1 MKFIFDTLVD
11 KSKYFVFL
19 ILVLSVISI
28 FGLPRF
34 QLDASSDT
42 LLLDN
47 DPDLKVYREN
57 SRKYGSSDFLVIA
70 FTPNNDIFSKNT
82 QSFLKDLVLELKGV
96 KGIRNV
102 LSLFDVPLLNYNEQ
116 SISELA
122 ENVITLNTENI
133 DLNKAR
139 REFETNEVYRGLL
152 ISNDLQ
158 TIALQMSLEPN
169 ASYQSLISQRYDLLD
184 SQSNLEDSNFSEKL
198 SILELKIETE
208 KKLNLLKEGKI
219 INEIRSIT
227 NKYKQKGDIYLGGGA
242 MIAYDTIQMIQQDLI
257 TFGIAVFFMFVFI
270 LSLIFRQIRWVAIPL
285 ISAGLSAL
293 FTTGLISWMG
303 WKVTVVSANFIALL
317 MIIGISL
324 TVHLVVRYR
333 EITSK
338 NTDLSHSES
347 IKRTLSQMFLPCL
360 YTALTTMVAFASLI
374 ISDIRPIID
383 FGLLMVLSIFI
394 AFIVSFLFFGTLAS
408 LMNKNEKDSMI
419 DYSSGFTTSINTFVV
434 KFKNII
440 LLVSIL
446 GFVLSLIG
454 INKLSVENKFI
465 DYFKPSTEIY
475 KGLSL
480 IDKKL
485 GGTAPLDI
493 IITAPKDFSPIGAET
508 EFEDDFDDFGIET
521 NEYGY
526 WYSTDNLSFLEEIH
540 DYLENRPEIGKVLS
554 VSSAIKLAEIAKGEK
569 LDDLELALLRKV
581 LPEDINNQLLKSFI
595 SDNDNQVRLSARV
608 IESLDGL
615 NRKNLINEVES
626 DLINEFNLS
635 PDQFYLSGISV
646 IYNNLL
652 QSLFQSLIGS
662 LSIVFSAI
670 FLMFIILFRSFYMA
684 LISMIPNL
692 LSAASVLGIIGWS
705 GIPLD
710 IMTVTVAA
718 ISIGIGVDNTIHYVH
733 RFLKEYDLEKNYDL
747 AIKNSHATIGR
758 AMFYT
763 SLTIVLGFM
772 ILITSNFNPSVFFGI
787 FTSFSM
793 IVAIL
798 AALMLLPVL
807 IRHFKP
813 FGKNKHGTS

>member
-1 MKFIFDTLVD
+1 MKIFFNFLVD
-11 KSKYFVFL
+11 KSKFFIFL
-19 ILVLSVISI
+19 LIVLSLVSLL
-28 FGLPRF
+28 GLPKF

-47 DPDLKVYREN
+47 DPDLKTYREN

-70 FTPNNDIFSKNT
+70 FTPNKDIFTIETVSLLKNLVDD
-82 QSFLKDLVLELKGV
+82 LKKVN
-96 KGIRNV
+96 GIKNV
-102 LSLFDVPLLNYNEQ
+102 LSLFDVPLLKYSEQ

-122 ENVITLNTENI
+122 ENVVTLSTENVN
-133 DLNKAR
+133 LNKAKY
-139 REFETNEVYRGLL
+139 EFETNEVYRGLL
-152 ISNDLQ
+152 ISEDLK
-158 TIALQMSLEPN
+158 TIAFQMSLDQNKE
-169 ASYQSLISQRYDLLD
+169 YQKLISERYELLD
-184 SQSNLEDSNFSEKL
+184 QMNSTEDELFKTNLEILDLRIDEQKRINLSNEA
-198 SILELKIETE
+198 IL
-208 KKLNLLKEGKI
+208 
-219 INEIRSIT
+219 INKVREIT
-227 NKYKQKGDIYLGGGA
+227 NKYKDKGEIFLGGGA
-242 MIAYDTIQMIQQDLI
+242 MIAHDTIKMIQQDLF
-257 TFGIAVFFMFVFI
+257 TFGVAVFFMFVLI
-270 LSLIFRQIRWVAIPL
+270 LSLIFKQFRWVAIPL
-285 ISAGLSAL
+285 ISACLSAL

-333 EITSK
+333 EITSRFH
-338 NTDLSHSES
+338 DLTHSEAL
-347 IKRTLSQMFLPCL
+347 KKTLSQMFLPCL

-394 AFIVSFLFFGTLAS
+394 AFTVSFIFFGSLAS
-408 LMNKNEKDSMI
+408 LMKKNAKDTKV
-419 DYSSGFTTSINTFVV
+419 DYSSGFTTWINSLVV
-434 KFKNII
+434 RFKNII
-440 LLVSIL
+440 LLI
-446 GFVLSLIG
+446 SLIGFIFSLVG

-465 DYFKPSTEIY
+465 DYFKPTTEIY
-475 KGLSL
+475 QGLSL

-493 IITAPKDFSPIGAET
+493 IISAPKSATQINN
-508 EFEDDFDDFGIET
+508 EFEEDFDDFGIET
-521 NEYGY
+521 EEYGY
-526 WYSTDNLSFLEEIH
+526 WFNSQNLSYLEEIH
-540 DYLENRPEIGKVLS
+540 DYLESRPEIGKVLS

-581 LPEDINNQLLKSFI
+581 LPEDINDQLLSSYI
-595 SDNDNQVRLSARV
+595 SDDDNQVRLSARV
-608 IESLDGL
+608 IESMDGL
-615 NRKNLINEVES
+615 NRKNLIEEVKT
-626 DLINEFNLS
+626 DLIQNYALS
-635 PDQFYLSGISV
+635 EEQFYLSGISV

-662 LSIVFSAI
+662 LTIVFSAI
-670 FLMFIILFRSFYMA
+670 FIMFIILFRSLYMA
-684 LISMIPNL
+684 LIAMIPNL

-733 RFLKEYDLEKNYDL
+733 RFLKEYELQKNYDL

-772 ILITSNFNPSVFFGI
+772 ILVSSNFNPSVFFGI

-807 IRHFKP
+807 IRHLKP
-813 FGKNKHGTS
+813 FGRNINGST

>member
-1 MKFIFDTLVD
+1 MNIFFNFLVD
-11 KSKYFVFL
+11 KSKFFVFL
-19 ILVLSVISI
+19 LIVLSFVSLL
-28 FGLPRF
+28 GLPKF

-47 DPDLKVYREN
+47 DPDLKTYREN

-70 FTPNNDIFSKNT
+70 FTPDKDIFTLETVSL
-82 QSFLKDLVLELKGV
+82 LKKLVEDLKKVN
-96 KGIRNV
+96 GIKNV
-102 LSLFDVPLLNYNEQ
+102 LSLFDVPLLKYSEQ
-116 SISELA
+116 TISELA
-122 ENVITLNTENI
+122 ENVVTLSTENV
-133 DLNKAR
+133 DLAKAKY
-139 REFETNEVYRGLL
+139 EFETNEVYRGLL
-152 ISNDLQ
+152 ISEDLK
-158 TIALQMSLEPN
+158 TIAFQMSLEPN
-169 ASYQSLISQRYDLLD
+169 KEYQKLISERYDLLD
-184 SQSNLEDSNFSEKL
+184 LEKSFEGEVFKNNLE
-198 SILELKIETE
+198 ILDLKIDEQ
-208 KKLNLLKEGKI
+208 KKINLSNEAIL
-219 INEIRSIT
+219 INEVRNIT
-227 NKYKQKGDIYLGGGA
+227 KNYKDSGEIFLGGGA
-242 MIAYDTIQMIQQDLI
+242 MISHDTIKMIQQDLL
-257 TFGIAVFFMFVFI
+257 TFGVAVFFMFVLI
-270 LSLIFRQIRWVAIPL
+270 LSFIFRQFRWVAIPL
-285 ISAGLSAL
+285 ISACLSAL
-293 FTTGLISWMG
+293 FTGGLISWMG

-333 EITSK
+333 EITSRFH
-338 NTDLSHSES
+338 DLAHSEAL
-347 IKRTLSQMFLPCL
+347 KNTLSQMFLPCL

-394 AFIVSFLFFGTLAS
+394 AFIVSFIFFGSLAS
-408 LMNKNEKDSMI
+408 LMKKNIKDTKV
-419 DYSSGFTTSINTFVV
+419 DYSSGFTTWINSLVV
-434 KFKNII
+434 RFKNII
-440 LLVSIL
+440 LLI
-446 GFVLSLIG
+446 SLIGFIFSLVG

-475 KGLSL
+475 QGLSL

-493 IITAPKDFSPIGAET
+493 IISAPQTTSQTND
-508 EFEDDFDDFGIET
+508 EFEEDFDDFGIET
-521 NEYGY
+521 QEYGY
-526 WYSTDNLSFLEEIH
+526 WFNSQNLSFLEEIH
-540 DYLENRPEIGKVLS
+540 DYLERRPEIGKVLS

-581 LPEDINNQLLKSFI
+581 LPEDINNQLLSAYI
-595 SDNDNQVRLSARV
+595 SEDDNQVRLSARV
-608 IESLDGL
+608 IESMDGL
-615 NRKNLINEVES
+615 NRKNLIDEVKT
-626 DLINEFNLS
+626 DLIKIYELS
-635 PDQFYLSGISV
+635 EEQFYLSGISV

-662 LSIVFSAI
+662 LTIVFSAI
-670 FLMFIILFRSFYMA
+670 FIMFIILFRSLYMA
-684 LISMIPNL
+684 LIAMIPNL

-733 RFLKEYDLEKNYDL
+733 RFLKEYHLQKNYDL

-772 ILITSNFNPSVFFGI
+772 ILVTSNFNPSVFFGI

-793 IVAIL
+793 IIAIL

-807 IRHFKP
+807 IRHLKP
-813 FGKNKHGTS
+813 FGRNLHGTT

>member
-1 MKFIFDTLVD
+1 MSLV
-11 KSKYFVFL
+11 S
-19 ILVLSVISI
+19 IL
-28 FGLPRF
+28 GLPKF

-70 FTPNNDIFSKNT
+70 FTPDKDIFSSETISLLKKLESNLKNI
-82 QSFLKDLVLELKGV
+82 D
-96 KGIRNV
+96 GIQNV
-102 LSLFDVPLLNYNEQ
+102 LSLLDVPLLSYSEQ
-116 SISELA
+116 SINELA
-122 ENVITLNTENI
+122 DNLVTLSTENV
-133 DLNKAR
+133 DLVKAKK
-139 REFETNEVYRGLL
+139 EFEVNEVYRGLL
-152 ISNDLQ
+152 ISEDLK
-158 TIALQMSLEPN
+158 TIAFQMTLEPN
-169 ASYQSLISQRYDLLD
+169 DEFQNLISDRYDLLD
-184 SQSNLEDSNFSEKL
+184 SKNTLDNEIFSKNLENLDLKIDNQKKINLSKEAILINDIRNISNLYKDK
-198 SILELKIETE
+198 
-208 KKLNLLKEGKI
+208 G
-219 INEIRSIT
+219 EIF
-227 NKYKQKGDIYLGGGA
+227 LGGGA
-242 MIAYDTIQMIQQDLI
+242 MIAHDTIKMIQQDLF
-257 TFGIAVFFMFVFI
+257 TFGVAVFFMFVLI
-270 LSLIFRQIRWVAIPL
+270 LSLIFRQFRWVVIPL
-285 ISAGLSAL
+285 TSAGLSAL
-293 FTTGLISWMG
+293 FTTGLISWLG

-333 EITSK
+333 EITS
-338 NTDLSHSES
+338 NFNDLSHEDAL
-347 IKRTLSQMFLPCL
+347 KKTLSQMFLPCL

-383 FGLLMVLSIFI
+383 FGLLMVLSISI
-394 AFIVSFLFFGTLAS
+394 AFIVSFVFFGSLSS
-408 LMNKNEKDSMI
+408 LMGKNLKDTQI
-419 DYSSGFTTSINTFVV
+419 DYSSGFTTWINSLVV
-434 KFKNII
+434 RFKNLI
-440 LLVSIL
+440 LLI
-446 GFVLSLIG
+446 SLLAFIFAFAG

-493 IITAPKDFSPIGAET
+493 IISAPKEDINLEDDF
-508 EFEDDFDDFGIET
+508 DDFDDFGIET
-521 NEYGY
+521 DEYGY
-526 WYSTDNLSFLEEIH
+526 WFNSQNLGRLEEIH
-540 DYLENRPEIGKVLS
+540 DYLEGRPEIGKVLS
-554 VSSAIKLAEIAKGEK
+554 VSSATKLAEIVKGEK

-581 LPEDINNQLLKSFI
+581 LPEDINNQLLSSYI
-595 SDNDNQVRLSARV
+595 SDDDNQVRLSARV

-615 NRKNLINEVES
+615 NRKNLIEEVKK
-626 DLINEFNLS
+626 DLVNNFELS
-635 PDQFYLSGISV
+635 EDQFYLSGISV

-662 LSIVFSAI
+662 LLIVFSAI
-670 FLMFIILFRSFYMA
+670 FLMFIVLFRSFYMA
-684 LISMIPNL
+684 LIAMIPNL

-705 GIPLD
+705 GIPID

-733 RFLKEYDLEKNYDL
+733 RFLKEYEQEQNYDL
-747 AIKNSHATIGR
+747 AIKNSHSTIGR

-772 ILITSNFNPSVFFGI
+772 ILVSSNFNPSVFFGI

-807 IRHFKP
+807 IRHLKP
-813 FGKNKHGTS
+813 FGRN

>member
-1 MKFIFDTLVD
+1 MNSLFNFLVD
-11 KSKYFVFL
+11 KSKFFIFII
-19 ILVLSVISI
+19 ILLSLVSI
-28 FGLPRF
+28 LGLPKF

-70 FTPNNDIFSKNT
+70 FTPDKDIFSSETISLLKKLESNLKNI
-82 QSFLKDLVLELKGV
+82 D
-96 KGIRNV
+96 GIQNV
-102 LSLFDVPLLNYNEQ
+102 LSLLDVPLLSYSEQ
-116 SISELA
+116 SINELA
-122 ENVITLNTENI
+122 DNLVTLSTENI
-133 DLNKAR
+133 DLVKAKK
-139 REFETNEVYRGLL
+139 EFEINEVYRGLL
-152 ISNDLQ
+152 ISEDLK
-158 TIALQMSLEPN
+158 TIAFQMTLEPN
-169 ASYQSLISQRYDLLD
+169 DEFQNLISDRYDLLD
-184 SQSNLEDSNFSEKL
+184 SKNTLDNEIFSKNLENLDLKIDNQKKINLSKEAILINDIRNISNLYKDK
-198 SILELKIETE
+198 
-208 KKLNLLKEGKI
+208 G
-219 INEIRSIT
+219 EIF
-227 NKYKQKGDIYLGGGA
+227 LGGGA
-242 MIAYDTIQMIQQDLI
+242 MIAHDTIKMIQQDLF
-257 TFGIAVFFMFVFI
+257 TFGVAVFFMFVLI
-270 LSLIFRQIRWVAIPL
+270 LSLIFRQFRWVVIPL
-285 ISAGLSAL
+285 TSAGLSAL
-293 FTTGLISWMG
+293 FTTGLISWLG

-333 EITSK
+333 EITS
-338 NTDLSHSES
+338 NFNDLSHEDAL
-347 IKRTLSQMFLPCL
+347 KKTLSQMFLPCL

-383 FGLLMVLSIFI
+383 FGLLMVLSISI
-394 AFIVSFLFFGTLAS
+394 AFIVSFVFFGSLSS
-408 LMNKNEKDSMI
+408 LMGKNLKDTQI
-419 DYSSGFTTSINTFVV
+419 DYSSGFTTWINSLVV
-434 KFKNII
+434 RFKNLI
-440 LLVSIL
+440 LLISLLAFIFA
-446 GFVLSLIG
+446 FVG

-493 IITAPKDFSPIGAET
+493 IISAPKEDINLEDDF
-508 EFEDDFDDFGIET
+508 DDFDDFGIET
-521 NEYGY
+521 DDYGY
-526 WYSTDNLSFLEEIH
+526 WFNSQNLGRLEEIH
-540 DYLENRPEIGKVLS
+540 DYLEGRPEIGKVLS
-554 VSSAIKLAEIAKGEK
+554 VSSATKLAEIVKGEK

-581 LPEDINNQLLKSFI
+581 LPEDINNQLLSSYI
-595 SDNDNQVRLSARV
+595 SDDDNQVRLSARV

-615 NRKNLINEVES
+615 NRKNLIEEVKK
-626 DLINEFNLS
+626 DLVNNFELS
-635 PDQFYLSGISV
+635 EDQFYLSGISV

-662 LSIVFSAI
+662 LLIVFSAI
-670 FLMFIILFRSFYMA
+670 FLMFIVLFRSFYMA
-684 LISMIPNL
+684 LIAMIPNL

-705 GIPLD
+705 GIPID

-733 RFLKEYDLEKNYDL
+733 RFLKEYEQEQNYDL
-747 AIKNSHATIGR
+747 AIKNSHSTIGR

-772 ILITSNFNPSVFFGI
+772 ILVSSNFNPSVFFGI

-807 IRHFKP
+807 IRHLKP
-813 FGKNKHGTS
+813 FGRN

>member
-1 MKFIFDTLVD
+1 MNNIFNFLVD
-11 KSKYFVFL
+11 KSKFFIFL
-19 ILVLSVISI
+19 LFALSIISI
-28 FGLPRF
+28 IGLPRF

-47 DPDLKVYREN
+47 DPDLKIYREN

-70 FTPNNDIFSKNT
+70 FTPNKDIFTNETISLLENLVGK
-82 QSFLKDLVLELKGV
+82 LKEVD
-96 KGIRNV
+96 GISNV
-102 LSLFDVPLLNYNEQ
+102 LSLFDVPLLSYSEQ
-116 SISELA
+116 SINELA
-122 ENVITLNTENI
+122 ENVVTLSTDDV
-133 DLNKAR
+133 DLTKAKY
-139 REFETNEVYRGLL
+139 EFETNEVYRGLL
-152 ISNDLQ
+152 ISKDLK
-158 TIALQMSLEPN
+158 TIALQMTLKPN
-169 ASYQSLISQRYDLLD
+169 ESYQKLISKRYELLD
-184 SQSNLEDSNFSEKL
+184 QKNLIEEK
-198 SILELKIETE
+198 SFKQDLESLDFQIEE
-208 KKLNLLKEGKI
+208 QKQINL
-219 INEIRSIT
+219 INEATLINEVRRIT
-227 NKYKQKGDIYLGGGA
+227 KDYEGYGEIFLGGGA
-242 MIAYDTIQMIQQDLI
+242 MIAHDTIKMIQQDLF
-257 TFGIAVFFMFVFI
+257 TFGVAVFFMFVLI
-270 LSLIFRQIRWVAIPL
+270 LSIIFRQFRWVIVPL
-285 ISAGLSAL
+285 VSAGLSAL
-293 FTTGLISWMG
+293 FTTGLISWIG

-338 NTDLSHSES
+338 FNDISHNEAL
-347 IKRTLSQMFLPCL
+347 KRTLSQMFLPCL

-394 AFIVSFLFFGTLAS
+394 AFSVSFVFFGSLAS
-408 LMNKNEKDSMI
+408 LMNKNLKDTNI
-419 DYSSGFTTSINTFVV
+419 DYSSGFTTWINSLVV
-434 KFKNII
+434 RFKNII
-440 LLVSIL
+440 LLISLL
-446 GFVLSLIG
+446 GFIFSIVG

-493 IITAPKDFSPIGAET
+493 IISAPENNFENDYES
-508 EFEDDFDDFGIET
+508 EDDFDDFGLET
-521 NEYGY
+521 EQYGY
-526 WYSTDNLSFLEEIH
+526 WFNSQNLSYLEEIH
-540 DYLENRPEIGKVLS
+540 DYLEARPEIGKVLS
-554 VSSAIKLAEIAKGEK
+554 VSSAIKLAEIVKGNK

-581 LPEDINNQLLKSFI
+581 LPEDINDQLLSSYI
-595 SDNDNQVRLSARV
+595 SEDDNQVRLSARV
-608 IESLDGL
+608 IESMDGL
-615 NRKNLINEVES
+615 NRKNLIEEVKN
-626 DLINEFNLS
+626 DLIKNYELTE
-635 PDQFYLSGISV
+635 DQFYLSGISV

-662 LSIVFSAI
+662 LSIVFAAI
-670 FLMFIILFRSFYMA
+670 FAMFIILFRSLYMA
-684 LISMIPNL
+684 IIAMIPNL
-692 LSAASVLGIIGWS
+692 LSASSVLGIIGWS
-705 GIPLD
+705 GIPID

-733 RFLKEYDLEKNYDL
+733 RFLKEYEQNNNYDL
-747 AIKNSHATIGR
+747 AIKNSHSTIGR

-772 ILITSNFNPSVFFGI
+772 ILVSSNFNPSVFFGI

-807 IRHFKP
+807 IRHLKP
-813 FGKNKHGTS
+813 FGRDSRGTT

>member
-1 MKFIFDTLVD
+1 MNSLFNFLVD
-11 KSKYFVFL
+11 KSKFFIFII
-19 ILVLSVISI
+19 ILLSLVSI
-28 FGLPRF
+28 LGLPKF

-70 FTPNNDIFSKNT
+70 FTPDKDIFSSETISLLKKLESNLKNI
-82 QSFLKDLVLELKGV
+82 D
-96 KGIRNV
+96 GIQNV
-102 LSLFDVPLLNYNEQ
+102 LSLLDVPLLSYSEQ
-116 SISELA
+116 SINELA
-122 ENVITLNTENI
+122 DNLVTLSTENV
-133 DLNKAR
+133 DLVKAKK
-139 REFETNEVYRGLL
+139 EFELNEVYRGLL
-152 ISNDLQ
+152 ISEDLK
-158 TIALQMSLEPN
+158 TIAFQMTLEPN
-169 ASYQSLISQRYDLLD
+169 DQFQNLISDRYDLLD
-184 SQSNLEDSNFSEKL
+184 SKNTLDNEIFSKNLENLDLKIDNQKKINLSKEAILINDIRNISNLYKDK
-198 SILELKIETE
+198 
-208 KKLNLLKEGKI
+208 G
-219 INEIRSIT
+219 EIF
-227 NKYKQKGDIYLGGGA
+227 LGGGA
-242 MIAYDTIQMIQQDLI
+242 MIAHDTIKMIQQDLF
-257 TFGIAVFFMFVFI
+257 TFGVAVFFMFVLI
-270 LSLIFRQIRWVAIPL
+270 LSLIFRQFRWVVIPL
-285 ISAGLSAL
+285 TSAGLSAL
-293 FTTGLISWMG
+293 FTTGLISWLG

-333 EITSK
+333 EITS
-338 NTDLSHSES
+338 NFNDLSHEDAL
-347 IKRTLSQMFLPCL
+347 KKTLSQMFLPCL

-383 FGLLMVLSIFI
+383 FGLLMVLSISI
-394 AFIVSFLFFGTLAS
+394 AFIVSFVFFGSLSS
-408 LMNKNEKDSMI
+408 LMGKNLKDTQI
-419 DYSSGFTTSINTFVV
+419 DYSSGFTTWINSLVV
-434 KFKNII
+434 RFKNLI
-440 LLVSIL
+440 LLISLLAFIFA
-446 GFVLSLIG
+446 FVG

-493 IITAPKDFSPIGAET
+493 IISAPKEDINLEDDF
-508 EFEDDFDDFGIET
+508 DDFDDFGIET
-521 NEYGY
+521 DEYGY
-526 WYSTDNLSFLEEIH
+526 WFNSQNLGRLEEIH
-540 DYLENRPEIGKVLS
+540 DYLEGRPEIGKVLS
-554 VSSAIKLAEIAKGEK
+554 VSSATKLAEIVKGEK

-581 LPEDINNQLLKSFI
+581 LPEDINNQLLSSYI
-595 SDNDNQVRLSARV
+595 SDDDNQVRLSARV

-615 NRKNLINEVES
+615 NRKNLIEEVKKDLVNNFELNE
-626 DLINEFNLS
+626 
-635 PDQFYLSGISV
+635 DQFYLSGISV

-662 LSIVFSAI
+662 LLIVFTAI
-670 FLMFIILFRSFYMA
+670 FLMFIVLFRSFYMA
-684 LISMIPNL
+684 LIAMIPNL

-705 GIPLD
+705 GIPID

-733 RFLKEYDLEKNYDL
+733 RFLKEYEQEQNYDL
-747 AIKNSHATIGR
+747 AIKNSHSTIGR

-772 ILITSNFNPSVFFGI
+772 ILVSSNFNPSVFFGI

-807 IRHFKP
+807 IRHLKP
-813 FGKNKHGTS
+813 FGRN

>member
-1 MKFIFDTLVD
+1 MNYLFNFLVD
-11 KSKYFVFL
+11 KSKFFIFL
-19 ILVLSVISI
+19 LIILSVISLI
-28 FGLPRF
+28 GLPKF

-47 DPDLKVYREN
+47 DPDLKIYREN

-70 FTPNNDIFSKNT
+70 FTPNQNIFTNETIFLLKNLVED
-82 QSFLKDLVLELKGV
+82 LKKIS
-96 KGIRNV
+96 GIKNV
-102 LSLFDVPLLNYNEQ
+102 LSLFDVPLLKYSDQ

-122 ENVITLNTENI
+122 ENVVTLSTENVN
-133 DLNKAR
+133 LNKAKY
-139 REFETNEVYRGLL
+139 EFETNEVYRGLL
-152 ISNDLQ
+152 ISDDLR
-158 TIALQMSLEPN
+158 TIAFQISLEPN
-169 ASYQSLISQRYDLLD
+169 REYQKLISERYDLLD
-184 SQSNLEDSNFSEKL
+184 QENSIDEETFKSNLK
-198 SILELKIETE
+198 ILDFEIEEQKKI
-208 KKLNLLKEGKI
+208 NLLNEGVLIKEVRNI
-219 INEIRSIT
+219 INLYKDKGEIF
-227 NKYKQKGDIYLGGGA
+227 LGGGA
-242 MIAYDTIQMIQQDLI
+242 MIAHDTIKMIQQDLL
-257 TFGIAVFFMFVFI
+257 TFGVAVFFMFVLI
-270 LSLIFRQIRWVAIPL
+270 LAVIFRQFRWVVIPL
-285 ISAGLSAL
+285 ISACLSAL
-293 FTTGLISWMG
+293 LTTGFISWMG
-303 WKVTVVSANFIALL
+303 WKVTVVSANYIALL

-333 EITSK
+333 EITSRF
-338 NTDLSHSES
+338 NDLSHSEAL
-347 IKRTLSQMFLPCL
+347 KKTLSQMFLPCL

-394 AFIVSFLFFGTLAS
+394 AFIVSFVFFGSLAS
-408 LMNKNEKDSMI
+408 LMKKNLKDTKV
-419 DYSSGFTTSINTFVV
+419 DYSSGVTTWINSLVV
-434 KFKNII
+434 RFKNVI
-440 LLVSIL
+440 LLISLL
-446 GFVLSLIG
+446 GLVLALIG

-475 KGLSL
+475 QGLSL

-493 IITAPKDFSPIGAET
+493 IISAPKINTETIDDFDE
-508 EFEDDFDDFGIET
+508 EFDDFGLET
-521 NEYGY
+521 EEFGY
-526 WYSTDNLSFLEEIH
+526 WFNSQNLSNLEEIH
-540 DYLENRPEIGKVLS
+540 DYLESRPEIGKVLS
-554 VSSAIKLAEIAKGEK
+554 VSSAIKLAEIAKGDK

-581 LPEDINNQLLKSFI
+581 LPEDINNQLLSSYI
-595 SDNDNQVRLSARV
+595 SDGDNQVRLSARV
-608 IESLDGL
+608 IESMDGL
-615 NRKNLINEVES
+615 NRKNLIDEVKN
-626 DLINEFNLS
+626 DLIQNFKLS
-635 PDQFYLSGISV
+635 EDQFYLSGISV

-662 LSIVFSAI
+662 LTIVFSAI
-670 FLMFIILFRSFYMA
+670 FIMFIILFRSFYMA
-684 LISMIPNL
+684 LIAMIPNL

-733 RFLKEYDLEKNYDL
+733 RFLKEYELQKNYDL

-772 ILITSNFNPSVFFGI
+772 ILVTSNFNPSVFFGI

-793 IVAIL
+793 IIAIL

-807 IRHFKP
+807 IRHLKP
-813 FGKNKHGTS
+813 FGRNIDGST

>member
-1 MKFIFDTLVD
+1 MNNIFNFLVD
-11 KSKYFVFL
+11 KSKFFIFL
-19 ILVLSVISI
+19 LFALSIISI
-28 FGLPRF
+28 IGLPRF

-47 DPDLKVYREN
+47 DPDLKIYREN

-70 FTPNNDIFSKNT
+70 FTPNKDIFTNETISLLESLVGK
-82 QSFLKDLVLELKGV
+82 LKEVE
-96 KGIRNV
+96 GINNV
-102 LSLFDVPLLNYNEQ
+102 LSLFDVPLLSYSKQ
-116 SISELA
+116 SINELA
-122 ENVITLNTENI
+122 ENVVTLSTDDV
-133 DLNKAR
+133 DLTKAKY
-139 REFETNEVYRGLL
+139 EFETNEVYRGLL
-152 ISNDLQ
+152 ISKDLK
-158 TIALQMSLEPN
+158 TIALQMTLKPNEP
-169 ASYQSLISQRYDLLD
+169 YQKLISKRYELLD
-184 SQSNLEDSNFSEKL
+184 QKNLIEEK
-198 SILELKIETE
+198 SFKKDLESLDFQIEE
-208 KKLNLLKEGKI
+208 QKQINLINEATL
-219 INEIRSIT
+219 INEIRRIT
-227 NKYKQKGDIYLGGGA
+227 KDYEGYGEIFLGGGA
-242 MIAYDTIQMIQQDLI
+242 MIAHDTIKMIQQDLF
-257 TFGIAVFFMFVFI
+257 TFGVAVFFMFVLI
-270 LSLIFRQIRWVAIPL
+270 LSIIFKQFRWVIVPL
-285 ISAGLSAL
+285 VSAGLSAL
-293 FTTGLISWMG
+293 FTTGLISWIG

-338 NTDLSHSES
+338 FNDISHNEAL
-347 IKRTLSQMFLPCL
+347 KRTLSQMFLPCL

-394 AFIVSFLFFGTLAS
+394 AFSVSFVFFGSLAS
-408 LMNKNEKDSMI
+408 LMKKNLKDTNI
-419 DYSSGFTTSINTFVV
+419 DYSSGFTTWINSLVV
-434 KFKNII
+434 RFKNII
-440 LLVSIL
+440 LLISLL
-446 GFVLSLIG
+446 GFIFSIVG

-493 IITAPKDFSPIGAET
+493 IISAPENN
-508 EFEDDFDDFGIET
+508 FENNYESDEDFDDFGLET
-521 NEYGY
+521 EQYGY
-526 WYSTDNLSFLEEIH
+526 WFNSQNLSYLEEIH
-540 DYLENRPEIGKVLS
+540 DYLEARPEIGKVLS
-554 VSSAIKLAEIAKGEK
+554 VSSAIKLAEIVKGNK

-581 LPEDINNQLLKSFI
+581 LPEDINNQLLSSYI
-595 SDNDNQVRLSARV
+595 SEDDNQVRLSARV
-608 IESLDGL
+608 IESMDGL
-615 NRKNLINEVES
+615 NRKNLIEEVKN
-626 DLINEFNLS
+626 DLIKNYELTE
-635 PDQFYLSGISV
+635 DQFYLSGISV

-662 LSIVFSAI
+662 LSIVFAAI
-670 FLMFIILFRSFYMA
+670 FAMFIILFRSLYMA
-684 LISMIPNL
+684 IIAMIPNL
-692 LSAASVLGIIGWS
+692 LSASSVLGIIGWS
-705 GIPLD
+705 GIPID

-733 RFLKEYDLEKNYDL
+733 RFLKEYEQNNNYDL
-747 AIKNSHATIGR
+747 AIKNSHSTIGR

-772 ILITSNFNPSVFFGI
+772 ILVSSNFNPSVFFGI

-807 IRHFKP
+807 IRHLKP
-813 FGKNKHGTS
+813 FGRDSRGTT

>member
-1 MKFIFDTLVD
+1 MNSLFNFLVD
-11 KSKYFVFL
+11 KSKFFIFII
-19 ILVLSVISI
+19 ILLSLVSI
-28 FGLPRF
+28 LGLPKF

-70 FTPNNDIFSKNT
+70 FTPDKDIFSSETISLLKKLESNLKNI
-82 QSFLKDLVLELKGV
+82 D
-96 KGIRNV
+96 GIQNV
-102 LSLFDVPLLNYNEQ
+102 LSLLDVPLLSYSEQ
-116 SISELA
+116 SINELA
-122 ENVITLNTENI
+122 DNLVTLSTENV
-133 DLNKAR
+133 DLVKAKK
-139 REFETNEVYRGLL
+139 EFEVNEVYRGLL
-152 ISNDLQ
+152 ISEDLK
-158 TIALQMSLEPN
+158 TIAFQMTLEPN
-169 ASYQSLISQRYDLLD
+169 DEFQNLISDRYDLLD
-184 SQSNLEDSNFSEKL
+184 SKNTLDNEIFSKNLENLDLKIDNQKKINLSKEAILINDIRNISNLYKDK
-198 SILELKIETE
+198 
-208 KKLNLLKEGKI
+208 G
-219 INEIRSIT
+219 EIF
-227 NKYKQKGDIYLGGGA
+227 LGGGA
-242 MIAYDTIQMIQQDLI
+242 MIAHDTIKMIQQDLF
-257 TFGIAVFFMFVFI
+257 TFGVAVFFMFVLI
-270 LSLIFRQIRWVAIPL
+270 LSLIFRQFRWVVIPL
-285 ISAGLSAL
+285 TSAGLSAL
-293 FTTGLISWMG
+293 FTTGLISWLG

-333 EITSK
+333 EITS
-338 NTDLSHSES
+338 NFNDLSHEDAL
-347 IKRTLSQMFLPCL
+347 KKTLSQMFLPCL

-383 FGLLMVLSIFI
+383 FGLLMVLSISI
-394 AFIVSFLFFGTLAS
+394 AFIVSFVFFGSLSS
-408 LMNKNEKDSMI
+408 LMGKNLKDTQI
-419 DYSSGFTTSINTFVV
+419 DYSSGFTTWINSLVV
-434 KFKNII
+434 RFKNLI
-440 LLVSIL
+440 LLI
-446 GFVLSLIG
+446 SLLAFIFAFAG

-493 IITAPKDFSPIGAET
+493 IISAPKEDINLEDDF
-508 EFEDDFDDFGIET
+508 DDFDDFGIET
-521 NEYGY
+521 DEYGY
-526 WYSTDNLSFLEEIH
+526 WFNSQNLGRLEEIH
-540 DYLENRPEIGKVLS
+540 DYLEGRPEIGKVLS
-554 VSSAIKLAEIAKGEK
+554 VSSATKLAEIVKGEK

-581 LPEDINNQLLKSFI
+581 LPEDINNQLLSSYI
-595 SDNDNQVRLSARV
+595 SDDDNQVRLSARV

-615 NRKNLINEVES
+615 NRKNLIEEVKK
-626 DLINEFNLS
+626 DLVNNFELS
-635 PDQFYLSGISV
+635 EDQFYLSGISV

-662 LSIVFSAI
+662 LLIVFSAI
-670 FLMFIILFRSFYMA
+670 FLMFIVLFRSFYMA
-684 LISMIPNL
+684 LIAMIPNL

-705 GIPLD
+705 GIPID

-733 RFLKEYDLEKNYDL
+733 RFLKEYEQEQNYDL
-747 AIKNSHATIGR
+747 AIKNSHSTIGR

-772 ILITSNFNPSVFFGI
+772 ILVSSNFNPSVFFGI

-807 IRHFKP
+807 IRHLKP
-813 FGKNKHGTS
+813 FGRN

>member
-1 MKFIFDTLVD
+1 MNSLFNFLVD
-11 KSKYFVFL
+11 KSKFFIFII
-19 ILVLSVISI
+19 ILLSLVSI
-28 FGLPRF
+28 LGLPKF

-70 FTPNNDIFSKNT
+70 FTPDKDIFSSETISLLKKLESNLKNI
-82 QSFLKDLVLELKGV
+82 D
-96 KGIRNV
+96 GIQNV
-102 LSLFDVPLLNYNEQ
+102 LSLLDVPLLSYSEQ
-116 SISELA
+116 SINELA
-122 ENVITLNTENI
+122 DNLVTLSTENV
-133 DLNKAR
+133 DLVKAKK
-139 REFETNEVYRGLL
+139 EFEINEVYRGLL
-152 ISNDLQ
+152 ISEDLK
-158 TIALQMSLEPN
+158 TIAFQMTLEPN
-169 ASYQSLISQRYDLLD
+169 GEFQNLISDRYDLLD
-184 SQSNLEDSNFSEKL
+184 SKNTLDNEIFSKNLENLDLKIDNQKKINLSKEAILINDIRNISNLYKDK
-198 SILELKIETE
+198 
-208 KKLNLLKEGKI
+208 G
-219 INEIRSIT
+219 EIF
-227 NKYKQKGDIYLGGGA
+227 LGGGA
-242 MIAYDTIQMIQQDLI
+242 MIAHDTIKMIQQDLF
-257 TFGIAVFFMFVFI
+257 TFGVAVFFMFVLI
-270 LSLIFRQIRWVAIPL
+270 LSLIFRQFRWVVIPL
-285 ISAGLSAL
+285 TSAGLSAL
-293 FTTGLISWMG
+293 FTTGLISWLG

-338 NTDLSHSES
+338 FNELSHEDAL
-347 IKRTLSQMFLPCL
+347 KKTLSQMFLPCL

-383 FGLLMVLSIFI
+383 FGLLMVLSISI
-394 AFIVSFLFFGTLAS
+394 AFIVSFVFFGSLSS
-408 LMNKNEKDSMI
+408 LMGKNLKDTQI
-419 DYSSGFTTSINTFVV
+419 DYSSGFTIWINSLVV
-434 KFKNII
+434 RFKNLI
-440 LLVSIL
+440 LLISLLAFIFA
-446 GFVLSLIG
+446 FVG

-493 IITAPKDFSPIGAET
+493 IISAPKEDINLEDDF
-508 EFEDDFDDFGIET
+508 DDFDDFGIET
-521 NEYGY
+521 DEYGY
-526 WYSTDNLSFLEEIH
+526 WFNSQNLGRLEEIH
-540 DYLENRPEIGKVLS
+540 DYLEGRPEIGKVLS
-554 VSSAIKLAEIAKGEK
+554 VSSATKLAEIVKGEK

-581 LPEDINNQLLKSFI
+581 LPEDINNQLLSSYI
-595 SDNDNQVRLSARV
+595 SDDDNQVRLSARV

-615 NRKNLINEVES
+615 NRKNLIEEVKN
-626 DLINEFNLS
+626 DLVNNFELS
-635 PDQFYLSGISV
+635 EDQFYLSGISV

-662 LSIVFSAI
+662 LLIVFTAI
-670 FLMFIILFRSFYMA
+670 FLMFIVLFRSFYMA
-684 LISMIPNL
+684 LIAMIPNL

-705 GIPLD
+705 GIPID

-733 RFLKEYDLEKNYDL
+733 RFLKEFEQEQNYDI
-747 AIKNSHATIGR
+747 AIKNSHSTIGR

-772 ILITSNFNPSVFFGI
+772 ILVSSNFNPSVFFGI

-807 IRHFKP
+807 IRHLKP
-813 FGKNKHGTS
+813 FGRN

>member
-1 MKFIFDTLVD
+1 MNSLFNFLVD
-11 KSKYFVFL
+11 KSKFFIFII
-19 ILVLSVISI
+19 ILLSLVSI
-28 FGLPRF
+28 LGLPKF

-70 FTPNNDIFSKNT
+70 FTPDKDIFSSETISLLKKLESNLKNI
-82 QSFLKDLVLELKGV
+82 D
-96 KGIRNV
+96 GIQNV
-102 LSLFDVPLLNYNEQ
+102 LSLLDVPLLSYSEQ
-116 SISELA
+116 SINELA
-122 ENVITLNTENI
+122 DNLVTLSTENV
-133 DLNKAR
+133 DLVKAKK
-139 REFETNEVYRGLL
+139 EFEINEVYRGLL
-152 ISNDLQ
+152 ISEDLK
-158 TIALQMSLEPN
+158 TIAFQMTLEPN
-169 ASYQSLISQRYDLLD
+169 DQFQNLISDRYDLLD
-184 SQSNLEDSNFSEKL
+184 SKNTFDSEIFSKNLENLDLKIDNQKKINLSKEAILINDIRNISNLYKDK
-198 SILELKIETE
+198 
-208 KKLNLLKEGKI
+208 G
-219 INEIRSIT
+219 EIF
-227 NKYKQKGDIYLGGGA
+227 LGGGA
-242 MIAYDTIQMIQQDLI
+242 MIAHDTIKMIQQDLF
-257 TFGIAVFFMFVFI
+257 TFGVAVFFMFVLI
-270 LSLIFRQIRWVAIPL
+270 LSLIFRQFRWVVIPL
-285 ISAGLSAL
+285 TSAGLSAL
-293 FTTGLISWMG
+293 FTTGLISWLG

-338 NTDLSHSES
+338 FNELSHEDAL
-347 IKRTLSQMFLPCL
+347 KKTLSQMFLPCL

-383 FGLLMVLSIFI
+383 FGLLMVLSISI
-394 AFIVSFLFFGTLAS
+394 AFIVSFVFFGSLSS
-408 LMNKNEKDSMI
+408 LMGKNLKDTQI
-419 DYSSGFTTSINTFVV
+419 DYSSGFTTWINSLVV
-434 KFKNII
+434 RFKNII
-440 LLVSIL
+440 LLISLLAFIFA
-446 GFVLSLIG
+446 FVG

-493 IITAPKDFSPIGAET
+493 IISAPKEDINLEDDF
-508 EFEDDFDDFGIET
+508 DDFDDFGIET
-521 NEYGY
+521 DEYGY
-526 WYSTDNLSFLEEIH
+526 WFNSQNLGRLEEIH
-540 DYLENRPEIGKVLS
+540 DYLEGRPEIGKVLS
-554 VSSAIKLAEIAKGEK
+554 VSSATKLAEIVKGEK

-581 LPEDINNQLLKSFI
+581 LPEDINNQLLSSYI
-595 SDNDNQVRLSARV
+595 SDDDNQVRLSARV

-615 NRKNLINEVES
+615 NRKNLIEEVKKDLVNNFELNE
-626 DLINEFNLS
+626 
-635 PDQFYLSGISV
+635 DQFYLSGISV

-662 LSIVFSAI
+662 LLIVFTAI
-670 FLMFIILFRSFYMA
+670 FLMFIVLFRSFYMA
-684 LISMIPNL
+684 LIAMIPNL

-705 GIPLD
+705 GIPID

-733 RFLKEYDLEKNYDL
+733 RFLKEYEQEQNYDL

-772 ILITSNFNPSVFFGI
+772 ILVSSNFNPSVFFGI

-807 IRHFKP
+807 IRHLKP
-813 FGKNKHGTS
+813 FGRNINGST

>member
-1 MKFIFDTLVD
+1 MNSLFNFLVD
-11 KSKYFVFL
+11 KSKFFIFII
-19 ILVLSVISI
+19 ILLSLVSI
-28 FGLPRF
+28 LGLPKF

-70 FTPNNDIFSKNT
+70 FTPDKDIFLSETISLLKKLESNLKNI
-82 QSFLKDLVLELKGV
+82 D
-96 KGIRNV
+96 GIQNV
-102 LSLFDVPLLNYNEQ
+102 LSLLDVPLLSYSKQ
-116 SISELA
+116 SINELA
-122 ENVITLNTENI
+122 DNLVTLSTENV
-133 DLNKAR
+133 DLVKAKK
-139 REFETNEVYRGLL
+139 EFEINEVYRGLL
-152 ISNDLQ
+152 ISEDLK
-158 TIALQMSLEPN
+158 TIAFQMTLEPN
-169 ASYQSLISQRYDLLD
+169 DEFQNLISDRYDLLD
-184 SQSNLEDSNFSEKL
+184 SKNTLDNEIFSKNLENLDLKIDNQKKINLSKEAILINDIRNISNLYKDK
-198 SILELKIETE
+198 
-208 KKLNLLKEGKI
+208 G
-219 INEIRSIT
+219 EIF
-227 NKYKQKGDIYLGGGA
+227 LGGGA
-242 MIAYDTIQMIQQDLI
+242 MIAHDTIKMIQQDLF
-257 TFGIAVFFMFVFI
+257 TFGVAVFFMFVLI
-270 LSLIFRQIRWVAIPL
+270 LSLIFRQFRWVVIPL
-285 ISAGLSAL
+285 TSAGLSAL
-293 FTTGLISWMG
+293 FTTGLISWLG

-333 EITSK
+333 EITS
-338 NTDLSHSES
+338 NFNDLSHEDAL
-347 IKRTLSQMFLPCL
+347 KKTLSQMFLPCL

-383 FGLLMVLSIFI
+383 FGLLMVLSISI
-394 AFIVSFLFFGTLAS
+394 AFIVSFVFFGSLSS
-408 LMNKNEKDSMI
+408 LMGKNLKDTQI
-419 DYSSGFTTSINTFVV
+419 DYSSGFTTWINSLVV
-434 KFKNII
+434 RFKNLI
-440 LLVSIL
+440 LLISLLAFIFA
-446 GFVLSLIG
+446 FVG

-493 IITAPKDFSPIGAET
+493 IISAPKEDINLEDDF
-508 EFEDDFDDFGIET
+508 DDFDDFGIET
-521 NEYGY
+521 DEYGY
-526 WYSTDNLSFLEEIH
+526 WFNSQNLGRLEEIH
-540 DYLENRPEIGKVLS
+540 DYLEGRPEIGKVLS
-554 VSSAIKLAEIAKGEK
+554 VSSATKLAEIVKGEK

-581 LPEDINNQLLKSFI
+581 LPEDINNQLLSSYI
-595 SDNDNQVRLSARV
+595 SDDDNQVRLSARV

-615 NRKNLINEVES
+615 NRKNLIEEVKKDLVNNFELNE
-626 DLINEFNLS
+626 
-635 PDQFYLSGISV
+635 DQFYLSGISV

-662 LSIVFSAI
+662 LLIVFTAI
-670 FLMFIILFRSFYMA
+670 FLMFIVLFRSFYMA
-684 LISMIPNL
+684 LIAMIPNL

-705 GIPLD
+705 GIPID

-733 RFLKEYDLEKNYDL
+733 RFLKEYEQEQNYDL
-747 AIKNSHATIGR
+747 AIKNSHSTIGR

-772 ILITSNFNPSVFFGI
+772 ILVSSNFNPSVFFGI

-807 IRHFKP
+807 IRHLKP
-813 FGKNKHGTS
+813 FGRN

>member
-1 MKFIFDTLVD
+1 MNTFFNFLVD
-11 KSKYFVFL
+11 KSKIFIFIL
-19 ILVLSVISI
+19 ILLSLISLL
-28 FGLPRF
+28 GLPKF

-47 DPDLKVYREN
+47 DPDLKTYREN

-70 FTPNNDIFSKNT
+70 FTPNKDIFTVETLSLLKSLVEDLKN
-82 QSFLKDLVLELKGV
+82 VN
-96 KGIRNV
+96 GIKNV
-102 LSLFDVPLLNYNEQ
+102 LSLFDVPLLKYSEQ

-122 ENVITLNTENI
+122 ENVVTLSTENVN
-133 DLNKAR
+133 LNKAKY
-139 REFETNEVYRGLL
+139 EFETNEVYRGLL
-152 ISNDLQ
+152 ISEDLK
-158 TIALQMSLEPN
+158 TIAFQMSLEEN
-169 ASYQSLISQRYDLLD
+169 QEYQKLISERYDLLD
-184 SQSNLEDSNFSEKL
+184 QKNSLDDEFFKTNLEILDLRIDEQKKINLSNEA
-198 SILELKIETE
+198 IL
-208 KKLNLLKEGKI
+208 
-219 INEIRSIT
+219 INEVRDIT
-227 NKYKQKGDIYLGGGA
+227 NNYKDKGEIFLGGGA
-242 MIAYDTIQMIQQDLI
+242 MIAHDTIKMIQQDLF
-257 TFGIAVFFMFVFI
+257 TFGVAVFFMFVLI
-270 LSLIFRQIRWVAIPL
+270 LSLIFKQFRWVAIPL
-285 ISAGLSAL
+285 ISACLSAL

-333 EITSK
+333 EITSRF
-338 NTDLSHSES
+338 NDLTHSEAL
-347 IKRTLSQMFLPCL
+347 KRTLSQMFLPCL

-394 AFIVSFLFFGTLAS
+394 AFTVSFIFFGSLAS
-408 LMNKNEKDSMI
+408 LMKKNTKDTKV
-419 DYSSGFTTSINTFVV
+419 DYSSGFTTWINSLVV
-434 KFKNII
+434 RFKNVILII
-440 LLVSIL
+440 SLI
-446 GFVLSLIG
+446 GFILSLVG

-465 DYFKPSTEIY
+465 DYFKPTTEIY
-475 KGLSL
+475 QGLSL

-493 IITAPKDFSPIGAET
+493 IISAPQTAPTTND
-508 EFEDDFDDFGIET
+508 EFEEDFDDFGIET
-521 NEYGY
+521 EEYGY
-526 WYSTDNLSFLEEIH
+526 WFNSQNLSYLEEIH
-540 DYLENRPEIGKVLS
+540 DYLEARPEIGKVLS

-581 LPEDINNQLLKSFI
+581 LPDDINNQLLSSYI
-595 SDNDNQVRLSARV
+595 SEDDNQVRLSARV
-608 IESLDGL
+608 IESMDGL
-615 NRKNLINEVES
+615 NRKNLIDEVKN
-626 DLINEFNLS
+626 DLIQNYELS
-635 PDQFYLSGISV
+635 EEQFYLSGISV

-662 LSIVFSAI
+662 LTIVFSAI
-670 FLMFIILFRSFYMA
+670 FIMFIILFRSLYMA
-684 LISMIPNL
+684 LIAMIPNL
-692 LSAASVLGIIGWS
+692 LSASSVLGIIGWS

-733 RFLKEYDLEKNYDL
+733 RFLKEYELKKNYDL

-772 ILITSNFNPSVFFGI
+772 ILVSSNFNPSVFFGI

-807 IRHFKP
+807 IRHLKP
-813 FGKNKHGTS
+813 FGRNINGSA